1 MRLFAIFAFVVAAL
15 ISVPAQAAWVKY
27 DNTALGYSVTFPGQ
41 PEARTGIY
49 SSHLAPRAPVQSMV
63 LKEGDAT
70 YSVIVI
76 DTGRLQEGAILMGE
90 FEYWLGHFGD
100 IVVNTIQRLNAGM
113 EYGRFYTIDCRDNVV
128 SDGPLQNERARK
140 IFADAAGLTCP
151 NGARLTMSL
160 HFTQG
165 RLYAVTA
172 VCEGPD
178 AKLSGAP
185 ARFVN
190 SLSWIAGNLEHANR
204 LMNWSAVTTAGVAP
218 TAPGV
223 APAGAPPAGMPPRP

>member
-1 MRLFAIFAFVVAAL
+1 MSRLFALIALAIASFAP
-15 ISVPAQAAWVKY
+15 SSAQAAWQKY
-27 DNTALGYSVTFPGQ
+27 DNTALGYTVTFPGQ
-41 PEARTGIY
+41 PTETTGIY
-49 SSHLAPRAPVQSMV
+49 SSHLAPKAMTHNAV
-63 LKEGDAT
+63 LKQGDAT

-128 SDGPLQNERARK
+128 SDGPLQNERARR

-172 VCEGPD
+172 LQEGPN
-178 AKLSGAP
+178 AKLAGGP

-190 SLSWIAGNLEHANR
+190 SLLWIAGNLEHANG
-204 LMNWSAVTTAGVAP
+204 LVDWSAVTTAGVAP

-223 APAGAPPAGMPPRP
+223 APAGAAAPAAR